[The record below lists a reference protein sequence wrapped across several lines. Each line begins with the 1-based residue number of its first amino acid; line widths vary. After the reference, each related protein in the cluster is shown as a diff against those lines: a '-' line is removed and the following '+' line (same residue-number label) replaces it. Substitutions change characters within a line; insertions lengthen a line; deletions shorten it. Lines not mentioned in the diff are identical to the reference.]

1 LKCGSDEPAS
11 TQLDRFLVATTMKR
25 SKHRSIRIALTER
38 LREVR
43 EDRFGE
49 DADSLAEQL
58 DIPLR
63 TWMNYEEGVTM
74 PAEILLLFIE
84 ATRVN
89 PHWLL
94 TGRGSMSA
102 SR

>member
-1 LKCGSDEPAS
+1 
-11 TQLDRFLVATTMKR
+11 MKR
-25 SKHRSIRIALTER
+25 SKRQKIRIALTER
-38 LREVR
+38 IREVR

-49 DADSLAEQL
+49 DAESLAEQL
-58 DIPLR
+58 EIPLH
-63 TWMNYEEGVTM
+63 TWMNYEEGVTI

-84 ATRVN
+84 VTRVH

-94 TGRGSMSA
+94 TGEGSKFA